1 MSYTYNLK
9 ASTLMFECE
18 YCDKKFYRA
27 AEWKQH
33 LVVHNTIPCAHCD
46 KKFPTEKKLYWHLFT
61 DHF

>member
-1 MSYTYNLK
+1 
-9 ASTLMFECE
+9 MFACE

-33 LVVHNTIPCAHCD
+33 LLVHNTIPCGHCD
-46 KKFPTEKKLYWHLFT
+46 KKFPTEKKRYWHLFT